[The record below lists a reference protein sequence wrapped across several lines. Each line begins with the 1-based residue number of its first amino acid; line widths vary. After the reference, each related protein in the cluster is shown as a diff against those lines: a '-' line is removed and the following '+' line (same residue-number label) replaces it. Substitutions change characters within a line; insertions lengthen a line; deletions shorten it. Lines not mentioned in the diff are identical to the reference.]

1 MDAMRLAIDQIQLYP
16 DGACYAL
23 REKIATVRG
32 LKPDSIIVG
41 NGSNEIIELLGHCF
55 LRPGVEVV
63 MGAQAFIVYKL
74 VALLFGARP
83 VEVPM
88 PNFRHDVEAL
98 WGLLMSALRWFVA
111 SPNNPTGQ
119 SNTEAELV
127 YLAENLPAGVPM
139 CR

>member
-1 MDAMRLAIDQIQLYP
+1 MLYVI
-16 DGACYAL
+16 
-23 REKIATVRG
+23 KIAAVRG

-98 WGLLMSALRWFVA
+98 LGLLMSALRWFLWHRLIIL
-111 SPNNPTGQ
+111 PD
-119 SNTEAELV
+119 
-127 YLAENLPAGVPM
+127 NLIQKPSWSILQKTYQRVCSM